1 MGIQKERKA
10 SKNSLDRLELFNQ
23 SRPRLQ
29 AIAYR
34 MLGSISD
41 AEDMV
46 CGLD

>member
-1 MGIQKERKA
+1 MIEQ
-10 SKNSLDRLELFNQ
+10 LEVFNQ

-34 MLGSISD
+34 MLGSIVD

-46 CGLD
+46 QETL